1 MSLSLLELFCDV
13 DDFCQEF
20 ESKLAQRLLESEVEL
35 EAKAKPGPKSG
46 LSRSELMTLLI
57 HFHQASYR
65 DLKAYYQKY
74 VLVYLRAEFP
84 GLVSYQR
91 FVELIPQALLA
102 LCAYLKRCFGRC
114 TGLSFV
120 DSTSIKVCHSLRI
133 HSHKVFAGVAKRGK
147 NSMGWFF
154 GFKLHLICNDR
165 GELLNV
171 FFTPANVDERKG
183 LRHMLQHMS
192 RAIFGKLFA
201 DRGYISKS
209 LMLQLLSDF
218 GIQLFTGLKKNMHTT
233 LPVLYED
240 AVLLRKRTIIETITD
255 QLKNISQLE
264 HSRHRSIS
272 NFMANALGALIA
284 YCHQPKKP
292 ALRFDGF
299 IPSQQPFQLVA

>member
-20 ESKLAQRLLESEVEL
+20 ERELAKRLLESKVKL
-35 EAKAKPGPKSG
+35 GKGRGKPGPKSG
-46 LSRSELMTLLI
+46 LSGSELLTLLI
-57 HFHQASYR
+57 HFHQSSYR
-65 DLKAYYQKY
+65 DLKAYYQKH
-74 VLVYLRAEFP
+74 VLVYLRTEFP

-91 FVELIPQALLA
+91 FVELIPQCLLA

-120 DSTSIKVCHSLRI
+120 DSTSIKVCHNLRI
-133 HSHKVFAGVAKRGK
+133 HSHKVFKGLAQRAK

-154 GFKLHLICNDR
+154 GFKLHFICNDR
-165 GELLNV
+165 GELLKV
-171 FFTPANVDERKG
+171 FFTPANVDDRKG
-183 LRHMLQHMS
+183 LMHRVQPMIQ
-192 RAIFGKLFA
+192 AIFGKIFA

-218 GIQLFTGLKKNMHTT
+218 GIELITGMKKNMHPS
-233 LPVLYED
+233 LPMRYED
-240 AVLLRKRTIIETITD
+240 AFLLRKRTIIESITD
-255 QLKNISQLE
+255 QLKNISQLQ

-272 NFMANALGALIA
+272 NFMVNALGALIA

-292 ALRFDGF
+292 SLRWE
-299 IPSQQPFQLVA
+299 QPFQLVG